1 MVKIG
6 TIIMVVVGVIL
17 LGVLLTM
24 GYIKAGPDEA
34 LIISGFR
41 TKILTGNSGIRIP
54 YLERVD
60 RLGLSAFSVD
70 VRTQDY
76 VATKDYINLSVDGVV
91 KVQIGSTDDLM
102 KLAAKNYV
110 NKDIEFM
117 VDSIQ
122 DVLEGNL
129 REIIGQMKLTEV
141 VQDRQKFGE
150 AVSANAKPDLERLG
164 LEIISFNVQT
174 MRDEKDL
181 IKALGVE
188 NEVKIQKASAITKAE
203 SQKEI
208 AMAQSIADEEAN
220 RARVLSSKR
229 IAEQDNELSI
239 RKAELLREAN
249 VKKAEAEASYLIE
262 QERQRKEQEIV
273 KAEANQEKTLREI
286 EINRNLLVSER
297 NNEED
302 AKLYARKQEA
312 EGIKLVAEAKAE
324 SVKLEAD
331 AEAERIRKIGEA
343 EADNIRKKADA
354 MQAYGEAAKLEI
366 ILEAYTEMSKNIAE
380 PLNNIDKITMYGEGN
395 QTKLVED
402 ITRSL
407 NQVNDGVGESLGL
420 DLKSIIMGMMGGKL
434 VQANDVTPVTQVET
448 DE

>member
-6 TIIMVVVGVIL
+6 TIILVVVGVIL
-17 LGVLLTM
+17 LGVILTM
-24 GYIKAGPDEA
+24 GYLKAGPDEA

-41 TKILTGNSGIRIP
+41 TKILSGNSGIRIP
-54 YLERVD
+54 FLERVD
-60 RLGLSAFSVD
+60 RLSLSAFSVD
-70 VRTQDY
+70 VRTPDF
-76 VATKDYINLSVDGVV
+76 VATNDYINLAVDGIV
-91 KVQIGSTDDLM
+91 KVQIGSTDELM

-110 NKDIEFM
+110 NKNIEYM
-117 VDSIQ
+117 VESVQ

-129 REIIGQMKLTEV
+129 REIIGQMKLTDV
-141 VQDRQKFGE
+141 VKDRQKFGE
-150 AVSANAKPDLERLG
+150 AVSANAKPDLEKLG

-174 MRDEKDL
+174 LRDEKNL

-220 RARVLSSKR
+220 RARVLSSKH
-229 IAEQDNELSI
+229 IAEQNNELAI
-239 RKAELLREAN
+239 RQAELERESN

-262 QERQRKEQEIV
+262 QERQRKQQEIV
-273 KAEANQEKTLREI
+273 KAEANREKSEREI
-286 EINRNLLVSER
+286 EINRNRLVSER

-302 AKLYARKQEA
+302 AKLYAMKQEA
-312 EGIKLVAEAKAE
+312 EGIKLVAQAKSDA
-324 SVKLEAD
+324 VKLEAE
-331 AEAERIRKIGEA
+331 AEAERVRKIGEA
-343 EADNIRKKADA
+343 EAENIRKKADA

-380 PLNNIDKITMYGEGN
+380 PLNSIDKITMYGEGN

-434 VQANDVTPVTQVET
+434 AQSNDVTPVTQVET